1 MVDGPPGPLGTLGS
15 PPVTRFGRNQVEM
28 KKDRDRNWRLLPR
41 PGIRV
46 NSRGWFLTKAGN
58 LSNLGIEDKGL
69 QKELNEISDH
79 VNDLE
84 ESEAKLEAELQE
96 VKEQMR
102 SLRQDLHSFSTFE
115 QICNSGMLRNFK
127 IDTESEF
134 AQTILGLLQKTMELQ
149 IHHLSEVAN
158 QGNHL
163 VPEPRERVIPPLLDP
178 N

>member
-1 MVDGPPGPLGTLGS
+1 MES
-15 PPVTRFGRNQVEM
+15 
-28 KKDRDRNWRLLPR
+28 KHWRLLPR
-41 PGIRV
+41 PGHRV
-46 NSRGWFLTKAGN
+46 SSTGRFLTKAGDPST
-58 LSNLGIEDKGL
+58 LAPEMVR
-69 QKELNEISDH
+69 KELGEISDY
-79 VNDLE
+79 VNE
-84 ESEAKLEAELQE
+84 LEARNTAIEVELTE

-127 IDTESEF
+127 IDAESEF

-163 VPEPRERVIPPLLDP
+163 VPKPRERVIPPLLDP
-178 N
+178 NSL